1 MPSNHALY
9 HLPCREEDSV
19 SLCPTSLTV
28 LQHQVTVRSFQQN
41 LFNNSSLGLENW
53 DPHVTHNEGA
63 YDTNLQL
70 SAQIIIGCWRVM
82 NLNDLTWV
90 GREKLRLG
98 LESLLRRFT
107 LVPLCKFDAL
117 LICFYTVR
125 KEGSHTN
132 MGTAFMFY
140 ACESATTAMFLTII
154 QKAV

>member
-63 YDTNLQL
+63 YDTNLQQ

-107 LVPLCKFDAL
+107 LVPLSLMLCLFAFIL
-117 LICFYTVR
+117 LEKKIHIQTWVLLLCFMHVNLPQQR
-125 KEGSHTN
+125 CS
-132 MGTAFMFY
+132 
-140 ACESATTAMFLTII
+140 
-154 QKAV
+154 

>member
-1 MPSNHALY
+1 MPCIICPAGRKIQSHSVQPLLLCCSTRSLSGHSSRTCSIIQALDW
-9 HLPCREEDSV
+9 R
-19 SLCPTSLTV
+19 TGT
-28 LQHQVTVRSFQQN
+28 Q
-41 LFNNSSLGLENW
+41 
-53 DPHVTHNEGA
+53 HVTHNEGA
-63 YDTNLQL
+63 YDTNLQP